1 MPGRSAV
8 FLDRDGTVMEDT
20 GYPRDPDEV
29 RLLPGAAAA
38 IARLNRAGLPVVL
51 VTNQSGIG
59 RGYYDEAAFR
69 AVQRRLVDLLAAE
82 GAHLDAV
89 YFCPHSPD
97 RDPPCDCRK
106 PAAGLFERAAR
117 DHSIDLAASF
127 FVGDRTRDIQPGLDR
142 GATGILVAEQA
153 GEEPPDTALR
163 EPSLAAAADRILA
176 MAEVDVG

>member
-20 GYPRDPDEV
+20 GYPDDPDDV
-29 RLLPGAAAA
+29 RLLTGAAAA
-38 IARLNRAGLPVVL
+38 IARLNRAGLLVVL

-59 RGYYDEAAFR
+59 RGFYDEAAFR
-69 AVQRRLVDLLAAE
+69 AVQRRLVEALAAE
-82 GAHLDAV
+82 DAHLDAV

-97 RDPPCDCRK
+97 REPPCDCRK
-106 PAAGLFERAAR
+106 PAAGMFERAAR

-127 FVGDRTRDIQPGLDR
+127 FVGDRTRDIQAGLDR
-142 GATGILVAEQA
+142 GGTGILVGAQA

-163 EPSLAAAADRILA
+163 EPSLAAATDRILA
-176 MAEVDVG
+176 MAEVDAG